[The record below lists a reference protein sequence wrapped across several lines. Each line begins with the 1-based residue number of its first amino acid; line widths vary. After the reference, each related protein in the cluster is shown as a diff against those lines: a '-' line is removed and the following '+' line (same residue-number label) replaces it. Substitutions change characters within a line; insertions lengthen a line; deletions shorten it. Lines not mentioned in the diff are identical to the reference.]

1 MKFTFGGAFFSN
13 LGSTLEFKH
22 LSFIKLVNF
31 YIIMKFVGL
40 QMQSIISG
48 LG

>member
-1 MKFTFGGAFFSN
+1 MKFTLGGAFFSN
-13 LGSTLEFKH
+13 LGSTLELKH
-22 LSFIKLVNF
+22 LNFIKLVNF

-40 QMQSIISG
+40 QMQSIVLG